1 MPTSQQT
8 ALDPDITQPDERLAV
23 AHIGPDDDVDP
34 EIRKLSDGYG
44 DRLRHGDPMGHLL
57 DDITRSLV
65 AAGFVVHDCA
75 AKERTGGVCLT
86 PTTAR
91 QAGVIVTWSTHDA
104 LAIDMERYRENS
116 DVIDLMNFALA
127 DVLCAMGWA
136 TEAFGR
142 AGAHV
147 VTGRLDAQVSCDE

>member
-1 MPTSQQT
+1 MTTSQQT
-8 ALDPDITQPDERLAV
+8 ALDTDLAPLDEHLRTARAGL
-23 AHIGPDDDVDP
+23 DDDVAA
-34 EIRKLSDGYG
+34 EIGKLSDGYG
-44 DRLRHGDPMGHLL
+44 DRLRHGDPMAGLL
-57 DDITRSLV
+57 DDLTRSLV

-75 AKERTGGVCLT
+75 AKDRAGGICLT

-104 LAIDMERYRENS
+104 LAVDTRRHRENS
-116 DVIDLMNFALA
+116 DVHDLMNYALV

-136 TEAFGR
+136 TDPYGQ

-147 VTGRLDAQVSCDE
+147 VTGRLGALGADDE